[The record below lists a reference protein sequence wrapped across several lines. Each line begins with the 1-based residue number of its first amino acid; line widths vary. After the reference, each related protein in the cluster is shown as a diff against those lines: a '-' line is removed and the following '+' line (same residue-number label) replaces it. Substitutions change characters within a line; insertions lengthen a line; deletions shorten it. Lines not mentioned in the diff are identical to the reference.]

1 MGVLAPR
8 LIGDAAGREHGAVY
22 PSMLTARC
30 RAMWES
36 LTGSPAGFEPL
47 LRVAVSPGSRLGP
60 PGWVGIVVIADAV
73 IASAPTPDIAQ
84 AVQQAIGTLPPASLT
99 DPTVLSK
106 RLALMDML
114 GPASLAYLDPAEF
127 LPHHWLSAVEQL
139 LPHDDDLGQLVA
151 ASSAEDVAESGITE
165 ITSPAFAVREH
176 GMIISAAG
184 YCDWP
189 SQVAHLSVLTIA
201 TARSRGLARTVAS
214 AATRHAIADGK
225 LPQWRAR
232 PETSRR
238 VARAL
243 GFRELGSQVSI
254 RIPLTEARQPAPEG
268 QLPRS

>member
-1 MGVLAPR
+1 M
-8 LIGDAAGREHGAVY
+8 GDAADREHWAVY
-22 PSMLTARC
+22 PPMLTARS

-36 LTGSPAGFEPL
+36 LAGSRAGFGPV
-47 LRVAVSPGSRLGP
+47 LRVAVSPDSRLCP

-73 IASAPTPDIAQ
+73 IASAPTPDIAY
-84 AVQQAIGTLPPASLT
+84 AVQQAVGDLPSASLT
-99 DPTVLSK
+99 NPTVLSR
-106 RLALMDML
+106 RLTLLDMR

-127 LPHHWLSAVEQL
+127 RPYHLPSDVEQL
-139 LPHDDDLGQLVA
+139 LPHDHDLGQLVA
-151 ASSAEDVAESGITE
+151 ASSTEDVAESGITE

-184 YCDWP
+184 YRDWP

-201 TARSRGLARTVAS
+201 TARCRGLARTVAS
-214 AATRHAIADGK
+214 AATTHAIAHDK

-254 RIPLTEARQPAPEG
+254 RIAPL
-268 QLPRS
+268 